1 MRPLVADIF
10 HVLKD
15 AEQGGYFMSTP
26 EIHRELCRS
35 DPDPPVVKTVL
46 RTLQRLLD
54 QQLVE
59 SEKRGTALSR
69 MWPKLR

>member
-35 DPDPPVVKTVL
+35 DPDPRRQDSFAHIAAV
-46 RTLQRLLD
+46 
-54 QQLVE
+54 
-59 SEKRGTALSR
+59 A
-69 MWPKLR
+69 